1 MPIRPAYMYGSPL
14 VPFCRLAFLL
24 FFTGCVPFAAL
35 AQSAQTQPSQ
45 LHLELNNLQDIEGA
59 CRLSFVATNETAAA
73 IERAIFET
81 VIFDANGGVVNL
93 TLFDFQDL
101 PVDRARVR
109 QFDLAG
115 MGCDGIGKALING
128 ASSCVVE
135 GAESTI
141 CKDALLLKSRL
152 SVELIG

>member
-1 MPIRPAYMYGSPL
+1 M
-14 VPFCRLAFLL
+14 L
-24 FFTGCVPFAAL
+24 FFSTCAPFSAL
-35 AQSAQTQPSQ
+35 AQSAETATSR

-59 CRLSFVATNETAAA
+59 CRLSFVAKNETGAA
-73 IERAIFET
+73 IDRAIFET
-81 VIFDANGGVVNL
+81 VVFDATGGVVNL

-115 MGCDGIGKALING
+115 MGCSSIGKALVNG

-141 CKDALLLKSRL
+141 CKDALSLSSRL
-152 SVELIG
+152 SVELFG